1 MENYRE
7 YLPEL
12 KSTTLFQEIDDDAL
26 VKLLEAMQPEIIRK
40 KKGEMAEVKKDF
52 KTFRMV
58 LRVADQKEL
67 VPRPHRYDM
76 PQFGEP
82 GRLMAEIPCLSCMF
96 ESRSPEEGHAP
107 KKERKGPPF
116 KRKPLSCDTEFLELS
131 GEMVTKYYGAEVAE
145 AQGIMLRNLLGIL
158 AQKVCDEREEKWE
171 LMKKYDK

>member
-12 KSTTLFQEIDDDAL
+12 KSTTLFQGIDDEAL
-26 VKLLEAMQPEIIRK
+26 VQLLEAMQPEIIRK
-40 KKGEMAEVKKDF
+40 KKGEMAEVKKGF

-67 VPRPHRYDM
+67 APRPHRYDM

-96 ESRSPEEGHAP
+96 EWKKPEEGHGP
-107 KKERKGPPF
+107 DNERKGPPF
-116 KRKPLSCDTEFLELS
+116 KRKPLSCDTEFLEMS
-131 GEMVTKYYGAEVAE
+131 GEMVTKFYGAEVAD
-145 AQGIMLRNLLGIL
+145 AQGIMLRNFLGIL
-158 AQKVCDEREEKWE
+158 AQKVCDEREEKRE
-171 LMKKYDK
+171 LMKKYEQ